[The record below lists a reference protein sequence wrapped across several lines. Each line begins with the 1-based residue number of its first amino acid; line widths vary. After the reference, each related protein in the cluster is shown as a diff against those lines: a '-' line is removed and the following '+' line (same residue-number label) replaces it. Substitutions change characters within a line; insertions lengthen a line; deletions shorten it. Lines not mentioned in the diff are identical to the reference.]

1 MTVPEQQR
9 NYLRLLWWKDSNLDK
24 NVSDHEMIAHAFG
37 GVSSPS
43 CSNYAL
49 KKTASDNFKKYR
61 EDGTSILRWNFYV
74 DDMLKSLSSI
84 EKAIWIT
91 GKVTELC
98 KKGGSNLIK
107 FFSNKLNVL
116 KSIQDKDRK
125 DGVKDNDLAIGVL
138 AADKALGV
146 R

>member
-98 KKGGSNLIK
+98 KKRGSNLIK
-107 FFSNKLNVL
+107 FFSNKLDVL

>member
-9 NYLRLLWWKDSNLDK
+9 NYLRLLWRKDSNLDK
-24 NVSDHEMIAHAFG
+24 NVSDHQIIAHAFG

-43 CSNYAL
+43 WSDYAL
-49 KKTASDNFKKYR
+49 KKTASDNLKKYR
-61 EDGTSILRWNFYV
+61 EDGASILRWDFYV

-91 GKVTELC
+91 GKVKELC
-98 KKGGSNLIK
+98 KKGGFNPIK
-107 FFSNKLNVL
+107 FFSNKLDVL
-116 KSIQDKDRK
+116 KSIQDEDRK